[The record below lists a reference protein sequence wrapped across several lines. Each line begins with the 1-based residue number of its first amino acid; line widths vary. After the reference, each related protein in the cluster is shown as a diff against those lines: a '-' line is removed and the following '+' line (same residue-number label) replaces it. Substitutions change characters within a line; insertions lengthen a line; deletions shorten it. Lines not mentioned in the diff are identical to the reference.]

1 MTTGV
6 MLFSFNN
13 EHTSYDRLTR
23 RCIKHIKKYLQL
35 PVTVVGDREFEG
47 ANNII
52 VKPTAG
58 NKRQYLDAKGVV
70 WYNLER
76 SNAYDLSP
84 YDTTILLECDYFVMT
99 DKLKELA

>member
-35 PVTVVGDREFEG
+35 PVTVVGDREFER
-47 ANNII
+47 AFNNI
-52 VKPTAG
+52 K
-58 NKRQYLDAKGVV
+58 KRQK
-70 WYNLER
+70 NL
-76 SNAYDLSP
+76 NIWLKDPMLMIYHLMTP
-84 YDTTILLECDYFVMT
+84 QYFWIVIIL
-99 DKLKELA
+99 